1 MQAGCKQVR
10 WGRYE
15 GESLW
20 KSSQL
25 NKTCCRPPNGGE
37 LITDWSCNSYRCTK
51 EFLFTKWYH
60 SIKSLLIT
68 DQLLTEGMNRF
79 FLLLLVFGWACF
91 SMLFHCCCIPDLPPV
106 SSQWRDWPIVSTTQF
121 PELGALVSWVHVEGS
136 LKEVT
141 QSQHVINKRWVEQL
155 AEEVAAYRCWVASK

>member
-37 LITDWSCNSYRCTK
+37 LTSLTDHATHIGAQRNFS
-51 EFLFTKWYH
+51 
-60 SIKSLLIT
+60 SLSHFSPQINYWRRGWT
-68 DQLLTEGMNRF
+68 DF

-91 SMLFHCCCIPDLPPV
+91 SMLVHCCCILDLPPV
-106 SSQWRDWPIVSTTQF
+106 SSQWSDCPVVLTTQF
-121 PELGALVSWVHVEGS
+121 PELSALVSWVHVEGS

-141 QSQHVINKRWVEQL
+141 QSQHVIT
-155 AEEVAAYRCWVASK
+155 SGG